1 MKEPTVYVI
10 DDDEA
15 VRDSIKELVESVD
28 LRAETFSSAQSF
40 LESYI
45 TDQPGCLVLDVRMAK
60 MSGLALQARLR
71 EMGATLPIIFVSGHG
86 DINMAVGALKAG
98 AVDFIQKPY
107 HEQSLL
113 ESIHGALE
121 LDVQNR
127 GKFQNKDTLEQY
139 VAVLTPRE
147 REVMELLLQ
156 GHANKAIAD
165 RLGVSPRTVEVHRR
179 HVLEKYKVKSVMQLM
194 HLLQQTAS

>member
-1 MKEPTVYVI
+1 MKAPTVYVV

-28 LRAETFSSAQSF
+28 LKAETFSSAQSF

-60 MSGLALQARLR
+60 MSGLALQARLK
-71 EMGATLPIIFVSGHG
+71 EVGATLPIIFVTGHG

-121 LDVQNR
+121 LEVQNR
-127 GKFQNKDTLEQY
+127 NKSQKKGTLEQH

>member
-1 MKEPTVYVI
+1 MKEPTVYVV

-28 LRAETFSSAQSF
+28 LKAETFSSAQSF
-40 LESYI
+40 LESY
-45 TDQPGCLVLDVRMAK
+45 TPDQSGCLVLDVRMAK

-71 EMGATLPIIFVSGHG
+71 EVGATLPIIFVSGHG
-86 DINMAVGALKAG
+86 DINMAVGVMKAG

-113 ESIHGALE
+113 ESIHSALK

-127 GKFQNKDTLEQY
+127 DKSQNKDTWEQY

-165 RLGVSPRTVEVHRR
+165 RLSVSPRTVEVHRR

-194 HLLQQTAS
+194 HILQQTAS

>member
-1 MKEPTVYVI
+1 MKEPTVDVV

-113 ESIHGALE
+113 ESIHSALE

-127 GKFQNKDTLEQY
+127 NKSQKKGTLEQH

-165 RLGVSPRTVEVHRR
+165 RLGVSPRTVEVHRL

-194 HLLQQTAS
+194 HLLKQTAS